1 MTPTATDAQ
10 TTKEIQMTTTTTS
23 TLEER
28 LAPIAAEL
36 ATVQDHI
43 KALQER
49 ESHLKTQIRELVPG
63 PDTYGAGALAV
74 QLQPNRRFDA
84 DAFMAKYPATTHP
97 RFYKL
102 ALNTT
107 EVKKGITGDEYDA
120 LMVTVGEPK
129 VSIR

>member
-1 MTPTATDAQ
+1 MTPTAADAQ
-10 TTKEIQMTTTTTS
+10 TTKETQMTTTTTS

-63 PDTYGAGALAV
+63 TDAYEAGPLAVVVSTNNRFDPKRALDLVPDALRPVVVEMVPTVNKKKLEALAPDLYE
-74 QLQPNRRFDA
+74 QC
-84 DAFMAKYPATTHP
+84 
-97 RFYKL
+97 
-102 ALNTT
+102 LN
-107 EVKKGITGDEYDA
+107 IGDYR
-120 LMVTVGEPK
+120 
-129 VSIR
+129 VSLR